1 MSERKPKYVS
11 VQLLGVSELKG
22 APYNPRKRDSAR
34 FELVK
39 TSLKKLG
46 WLLPMYVTDKGEILS
61 GHQRFDAA
69 KELGAQQ
76 VPAVVLKNLD
86 LDRRRGAN
94 IVFNRATNDMH
105 KTDSGGAL
113 AQQMPMTV
121 VEEAAQGLSD
131 VEVKSND
138 FFP

>member
-86 LDRRRGAN
+86 RSPIR
-94 IVFNRATNDMH
+94 
-105 KTDSGGAL
+105 
-113 AQQMPMTV
+113 
-121 VEEAAQGLSD
+121 
-131 VEVKSND
+131 
-138 FFP
+138 